1 LKNKSEAVTKFQIWK
16 AEVENQVGRKMKCLR
31 TDNGTE
37 YKDGEFLKFC
47 EEYGIKRQFIVRMT
61 PQQNGVAERF
71 NRTITKTARC
81 LRLNVELPKILWAEA
96 VNMTYYI
103 INRSPR
109 VTLDGK
115 VAEEVWI
122 G

>member
-1 LKNKSEAVTKFQIWK
+1 
-16 AEVENQVGRKMKCLR
+16 MKCLR